1 MSNDSSKDIRMA
13 YIKFC
18 LSPLFE
24 DNSYKL
30 KQCTATQQLEIKSQ
44 VTKIVRKTAASYK
57 AFLSEEGIR
66 YVKETKDI
74 LRAANLIDD
83 ASIGMKLT
91 TPFRHMSFG
100 S

>member
-1 MSNDSSKDIRMA
+1 M
-13 YIKFC
+13 
-18 LSPLFE
+18 
-24 DNSYKL
+24 
-30 KQCTATQQLEIKSQ
+30 KQCTATQQLKIKDQ

-57 AFLSEEGIR
+57 SYLSEDGIR

-91 TPFRHMSFG
+91 TPFRNISFG